1 MARSLAA
8 FLGQLVMS
16 DEHLNTFLTATADE
30 KKDLMKKFGL
40 SPREYNAV
48 LTGDLAGI
56 LTVLNDE
63 EGPKPGDF
71 LLP

>member
-8 FLGQLVMS
+8 FLGQLVLS
-16 DEHLNTFLTATADE
+16 DEHLNTFLTANHDE
-30 KKDLMKKFGL
+30 KQELMEKFGL

-48 LTGDLAGI
+48 LGGDLAEI
-56 LTVLNDE
+56 LQVLNDE

-71 LLP
+71 VLP